1 MKTASLNELKKE
13 LDDLEP
19 AKLKSL
25 CLRLARFKK
34 DNKEL
39 LTYLLFEE
47 QDESG
52 YVESIK
58 RDMSEQF
65 SEVSN
70 LNTYYLKKSLRRIL
84 KVVNKQIRYSG
95 LPETDLAL
103 RIHFCQQI
111 KEADMPVTKSAV
123 LMNLYEQQLK
133 KIHQALGK
141 LHEDLQFDYKSQ
153 IERLSIRRSSSI

>member
-13 LDDLEP
+13 LDELE
-19 AKLKSL
+19 AVQLKSL
-25 CLRLARFKK
+25 CLRLAKFKK

-52 YVESIK
+52 YVESVK
-58 RDMSEQF
+58 REMTEQF
-65 SEVSN
+65 GDVSN

-84 KVVNKQIRYSG
+84 KLVNKQIRYSG
-95 LPETDLAL
+95 LPETELAL

-111 KEADMPVTKSAV
+111 KEAEMPVTKSTV
-123 LMNLYEQQLK
+123 LINLYEQQLK
-133 KIHQALGK
+133 KIHQALEK
-141 LHEDLQFDYKSQ
+141 LHEDLQFDYQSQ
-153 IERLSIRRSSSI
+153 IEKLSIHRR